1 MAFTS
6 LVYPRPPS
14 CFHSKRAWYS
24 LYPNRSAIVTKLLI
38 DTDM

>member
-24 LYPNRSAIVTKLLI
+24 NRSAIVTKLII